1 MERQSRC
8 SEKTFYE
15 NWTFRVLMYQ
25 MSVFL
30 CRVSEDMLEDPDF
43 ATNVKDWSY
52 VLLKCQVRKGNFK
65 FALLTPLYPHLPESW
80 PRNPK

>member
-8 SEKTFYE
+8 SEKTFYD
-15 NWTFRVLMYQ
+15 NLTSRVFTYQ

-30 CRVSEDMLEDPDF
+30 CRVSEDMLEDPIF
-43 ATNVKDWSY
+43 VTSAKDSSY

-65 FALLTPLYPHLPESW
+65 FAILTPLYPQPPTSW
-80 PRNPK
+80 PPNPK